1 MAWATFLRQETV
13 TVSQGKEHGHSVTF
27 PKLDLNQ
34 MAWCQTQKTGS
45 RQKSRGENGSFFSFY
60 IMILM
65 KVSKWEVKTSKIGG
79 FNSLHTPALTQVP
92 PQKRQEGMI
101 LTVILK
107 GGPSDG
113 STREG
118 CRQD

>member
-1 MAWATFLRQETV
+1 MDIPSLFPNLISTRWLGAKHRKLEAGRRAGVRMVLFL
-13 TVSQGKEHGHSVTF
+13 S
-27 PKLDLNQ
+27 N
-34 MAWCQTQKTGS
+34 
-45 RQKSRGENGSFFSFY
+45 Y
-60 IMILM
+60 IIILM

-79 FNSLHTPALTQVP
+79 FNSLHTPALTQVT

-101 LTVILK
+101 LTIIMK

-113 STREG
+113 STRKG

>member
-1 MAWATFLRQETV
+1 MDIPSHFPNLISTRWLGAKHRKLEAGRRAGVRMVLFL
-13 TVSQGKEHGHSVTF
+13 S
-27 PKLDLNQ
+27 N
-34 MAWCQTQKTGS
+34 
-45 RQKSRGENGSFFSFY
+45 Y
-60 IMILM
+60 IIILM

-79 FNSLHTPALTQVP
+79 FNSLHTPALTQVT

-101 LTVILK
+101 LTIIMK

-113 STREG
+113 STRKG

>member
-1 MAWATFLRQETV
+1 MDIPSLFPNLISTRWLGTEHRKLEAGRRAGVRMVLFL
-13 TVSQGKEHGHSVTF
+13 S
-27 PKLDLNQ
+27 N
-34 MAWCQTQKTGS
+34 
-45 RQKSRGENGSFFSFY
+45 Y
-60 IMILM
+60 IIILM

-79 FNSLHTPALTQVP
+79 FNSLHTPALTQVT

-101 LTVILK
+101 LTIIMK

-113 STREG
+113 STRKG

>member
-1 MAWATFLRQETV
+1 MDVQSLFPNLISTRWLGAKHRKLEAGRRAGVRMVLFL
-13 TVSQGKEHGHSVTF
+13 S
-27 PKLDLNQ
+27 N
-34 MAWCQTQKTGS
+34 
-45 RQKSRGENGSFFSFY
+45 Y
-60 IMILM
+60 IIILM

-79 FNSLHTPALTQVP
+79 FNSLHTPALTQVT

-101 LTVILK
+101 LTIIMK

-113 STREG
+113 STRKG

>member
-1 MAWATFLRQETV
+1 MDIPSLFPNLISTRWLGAKHRKLEAGRRAGVRMVLFL
-13 TVSQGKEHGHSVTF
+13 SY
-27 PKLDLNQ
+27 
-34 MAWCQTQKTGS
+34 
-45 RQKSRGENGSFFSFY
+45 Y

-79 FNSLHTPALTQVP
+79 FNSLHTPALTQVT

-101 LTVILK
+101 LTIIMK

-113 STREG
+113 STRKG
-118 CRQD
+118 RRQD